1 VNAPPVPMGSGEA
14 VLAIIGLALITVLT
28 RGFFVL
34 SQRNMPMPSWLH
46 QGLRFAP
53 LAALVAVVVPEVV
66 VTQGQLITT
75 WQDARVF
82 AAVAA
87 GLYFAWRR
95 GILGTILVGMAV
107 FLPLRLGL
115 GW

>member
-1 VNAPPVPMGSGEA
+1 MSNGEA
-14 VLAIIGLALITVLT
+14 LLAILGLALITVLT
-28 RGFFVL
+28 RSFFML
-34 SQRNMPMPSWLH
+34 SRRNMPLPSWLH

-53 LAALVAVVVPEVV
+53 LAALVAVVVPELVM
-66 VTQGQLITT
+66 TQGQVIAT
-75 WQDARVF
+75 WLDARVF

-87 GLYFAWRR
+87 GGYFAWQR